1 MKRPFEILL
10 VVASFAGVS
19 LLLFLDRQQPMFD
32 LEVGEGQLVPE
43 GIVAP
48 VDFAVP
54 MGADEEREMRG
65 RLELETPIYLVYDDE
80 EWSRLEPVL
89 RSRMLAVTSDT
100 TFVNGAVGLLQA
112 MYDKGVMVD
121 IESLRASFTGDS
133 AVVRRGGDDSR
144 ELPLGSLNLHQ
155 FSEVS
160 RAFRQSLEGGGLP
173 SGTADSLAALLLPNV
188 TTDSARRSDL
198 IESRIAACDG
208 IDTVFRSGDVLVPP
222 GGRITR
228 ENIRW
233 LSALRESEHSIAGG
247 RWTRYL
253 LARLLLVTG
262 LVCVVILYVRDSMP
276 ETWKSRS
283 RSLLLMTA
291 WILSLAGTGLAWLI
305 VGSPIRGSF
314 ASLVTFGAALTGIFF
329 RRRHAAV
336 LSFVFAAAT
345 AAGQPHAYSS
355 VLVTAAAG
363 SLAGYAAWDLRR
375 RSSIPWSIGLS
386 AMGGVSMLLLCRL
399 LDISTGT
406 RGLFAPLVEIV
417 LSSVAGVG
425 LASALLQIFEKV
437 FGVFTVL
444 SIGEA
449 RNRSHP
455 LLVDL
460 SRFAMGTWQHSQ
472 DVADLAAE
480 AARAIE
486 ADADLAEAGG
496 LYHDVGKLKEPYYF
510 IENLTHG
517 TGDQA
522 NPHDSMHPMESY
534 RRVIAHVP
542 EGVRLAKKFRVPA
555 PIIDIIEQ
563 HHGTT
568 CVKSFYEKAKRL
580 AASPDEVRQSDYRY
594 RGPIP
599 ASREAALV
607 MLADA
612 VDSAAKGIQS
622 PSMETIASTVATVIE
637 DKDTDGQLDNCHIT
651 RGNLKSIER
660 AFLQVLRG
668 RFHERVKDYPYGS
681 EPDRNGGM

>member
-1 MKRPFEILL
+1 MRRPVGILL

-19 LLLFLDRQQPMFD
+19 LLLFLDKQHPMFD

-54 MGADEEREMRG
+54 MDAAEEEEMRS
-65 RLELETPIYLVYDDE
+65 RLELETPVYLEYDDDG
-80 EWSRLEPVL
+80 WRRLEPVL
-89 RSRMLAVTSDT
+89 RSRMLAFTSDT
-100 TFVNGAVGLLQA
+100 TFVNGAVGLLQT

-121 IESLRASFTGDS
+121 IASLRASFTGDS
-133 AVVRRGGDDSR
+133 AVVRRGGEDSR
-144 ELPLGSLNLHQ
+144 ELPLGNLNLHQ
-155 FSEVS
+155 ISEVS
-160 RAFRQSLEGGGLP
+160 RAFRQVLEGGGMP
-173 SGTADSLAALLLPNV
+173 PYTADSLVALLFPNV
-188 TTDSARRSDL
+188 TPDSARRSGI
-198 IESRIAACDG
+198 IETRMATFDG
-208 IDTVFRSGDVLVPP
+208 IDTTFRSGDMLVPP

-228 ENIRW
+228 DNIRW
-233 LSALRESEHSIAGG
+233 LDALRESEYAIAGG

-253 LARLLLVTG
+253 VARLLLVTG
-262 LVCVVILYVRDSMP
+262 LVCVVVLYVKDSMP

-283 RSLLLMTA
+283 RSLLLITT
-291 WILSLAGTGLAWLI
+291 WILSLAGTGLAWLV
-305 VGSPIRGSF
+305 VGSPLRGSF

-363 SLAGYAAWDLRR
+363 SLAGYAAWDLRK

-386 AMGGVSMLLLCRL
+386 AVGGASMLLLCRL
-399 LDISTGT
+399 LDISIGT
-406 RGLFAPLVEIV
+406 RGLFAPLAEIV

-425 LASALLQIFEKV
+425 IASALLQVFEKV
-437 FGVFTVL
+437 FGVYTIL

-449 RNRSHP
+449 RNRNHP

-496 LYHDVGKLKEPYYF
+496 LYHDVGKLKEPYFF
-510 IENLTHG
+510 IENLPNG
-517 TGDQA
+517 PGDLA

-534 RRVIAHVP
+534 RRVTAHVA
-542 EGVRLAKKFRVPA
+542 EGVRLARKFRVPA
-555 PIIDIIEQ
+555 PIVDIIEQ

-568 CVKSFYEKAKRL
+568 CVKSFYEKAKKT
-580 AASPDEVRQSDYRY
+580 ASSPDEVRQSDYRY

-599 ASREAALV
+599 ATREAALV

-612 VDSAAKGIQS
+612 VDSAARGIQS
-622 PSMETIASTVATVIE
+622 PSMETIASVVAAVIE

-668 RFHERVKDYPYGS
+668 RYHERVKDYPYGS
-681 EPDRNGGM
+681 EPDRSGGV